1 MCAVSDY
8 NMLQPDDNMLGFV
21 KASELLPKPATS
33 VPEISSTTSLTELPS
48 TSSRLL
54 CPGLQSDPTPS
65 DSNESV
71 TDTLDV
77 SRGGNIE
84 GMVKSTEGPCPSPTS
99 LIDLENHNDYFRSTS
114 SGSGLT
120 RVHVDPN
127 DLYIE
132 VSSSSDEDSPSVPTI
147 LGAEMGIPPVSGPEV
162 GIPPVSGPGMGFV
175 VSRMESGGIE
185 SVSGM
190 GMGFV
195 VSRMESGGIESV
207 SGMGMGF
214 VVSRMESG
222 GIESVSG
229 MGMGFQ
235 RASTLLVSPA
245 LAPRSKGSSTSSSA
259 SSIVK
264 HTTVK
269 SASSRGTKCATDST
283 KPLPKI
289 TNFFGK

>member
-33 VPEISSTTSLTELPS
+33 VPEITSLTELPS

-190 GMGFV
+190 GMGF
-195 VSRMESGGIESV
+195 
-207 SGMGMGF
+207 
-214 VVSRMESG
+214 
-222 GIESVSG
+222 
-229 MGMGFQ
+229 Q